1 MSHGIT
7 TVPSNLI
14 WCLQSS
20 HCFLLDNVIEFYW
33 VKKKFYVYSIVCRVE
48 TQQFKTHYQNFQILW
63 VFFSNKFSI
72 IPVPC
77 TKHVDLQVTDVFQFS
92 LLLLEILG
100 CSLINVYYTSSFTLY
115 YTFNRIQPKDHFIN
129 FVLVWIYLRFEN
141 LGCLSQVLVVNFNN
155 RIGSLNLFIG
165 NLTRLSRI
173 KN

>member
-77 TKHVDLQVTDVFQFS
+77 TKHVDLQVRDVFQFS

-100 CSLINVYYTSSFTLY
+100 WGLIHVYYPSSLPCITHLIGYSTRTTSS
-115 YTFNRIQPKDHFIN
+115 I
-129 FVLVWIYLRFEN
+129 LVWSE
-141 LGCLSQVLVVNFNN
+141 
-155 RIGSLNLFIG
+155 FIWD
-165 NLTRLSRI
+165 LKI
-173 KN
+173 